1 MQVQTLKRNIGQF
14 SGFVWSEQEVTKKN
28 IHHLVNR
35 CLVPGTRSAFVL
47 RELCV
52 CFTMFFQEEK
62 QRAKTKEKID
72 KCVKDKLIDF
82 CDVLDIPINKSNVKK
97 VSDQKLLVD
106 LYIYFMS

>member
-1 MQVQTLKRNIGQF
+1 
-14 SGFVWSEQEVTKKN
+14 
-28 IHHLVNR
+28 
-35 CLVPGTRSAFVL
+35 
-47 RELCV
+47 
-52 CFTMFFQEEK
+52 MFFQEEK